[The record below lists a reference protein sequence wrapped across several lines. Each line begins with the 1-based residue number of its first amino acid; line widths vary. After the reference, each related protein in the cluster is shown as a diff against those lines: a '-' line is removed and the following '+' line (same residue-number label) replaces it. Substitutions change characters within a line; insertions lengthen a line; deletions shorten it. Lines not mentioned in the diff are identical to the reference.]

1 MMRQGQT
8 RIEDLERAKD
18 TGRKILAGG
27 LVANKILNLGISA
40 RD

>member
-1 MMRQGQT
+1 MRQGKT
-8 RIEDLERAKD
+8 RRKDLDRAKD

-27 LVANKILNLGISA
+27 LVANKILNLWMSA